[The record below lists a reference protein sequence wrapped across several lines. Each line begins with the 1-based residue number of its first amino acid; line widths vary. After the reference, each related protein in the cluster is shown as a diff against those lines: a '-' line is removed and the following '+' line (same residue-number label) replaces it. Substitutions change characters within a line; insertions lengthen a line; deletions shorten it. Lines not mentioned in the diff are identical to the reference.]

1 MRVVGFEMGVA
12 AVWEERIEVGAR
24 MRAWMN
30 ITVDDAQAA
39 FRGGFLFEQGAVDDV
54 THAVLLGRLMRRGSA
69 AERFQADCRHT
80 CAIRY
85 WPADAA
91 VSRRRRPTASGGQ
104 LKQTRKSCR
113 RRSWR
118 RLPPPPSP
126 RAGL

>member
-24 MRAWMN
+24 MQAWMT
-30 ITVDDAQAA
+30 IAVDDAQAA
-39 FRGGFLFEQGAVDDV
+39 FRGDFLFEQGAVDDV

-91 VSRRRRPTASGGQ
+91 VSRRRRRIASADN
-104 LKQTRKSCR
+104 LKQTGTSCR
-113 RRSWR
+113 SRSCR
-118 RLPPPPSP
+118 
-126 RAGL
+126 

>member
-1 MRVVGFEMGVA
+1 MIAVGFQMLLPA
-12 AVWEERIEVGAR
+12 LCQERIEVGAR

-54 THAVLLGRLMRRGSA
+54 THAILLGRFMRRGSA

-80 CAIRY
+80 CVKQY

-91 VSRRRRPTASGGQ
+91 VSRRRPQIASVDN
-104 LKQTRKSCR
+104 LKQTGTSFPS
-113 RRSWR
+113 RS
-118 RLPPPPSP
+118 
-126 RAGL
+126 

>member
-1 MRVVGFEMGVA
+1 MIDAGVKMLLPGFCQ
-12 AVWEERIEVGAR
+12 ERIEVGAR

-30 ITVDDAQAA
+30 ITGDDAQAA
-39 FRGGFLFEQGAVDDV
+39 VRGGFLFEQGAVDDV

-91 VSRRRRPTASGGQ
+91 VSRRRRRIASAGN
-104 LKQTRKSCR
+104 LKRTGTSCR
-113 RRSWR
+113 SRSCR
-118 RLPPPPSP
+118 
-126 RAGL
+126 